1 MEEEPDLETL
11 FTDPEGYY
19 PEIQP
24 TFATHCMLS
33 GQTVRVRLV
42 GSHPLYVSLS
52 PPIPVYQGSLYT
64 ETDKREICYGTPAAK
79 APTTSN
85 NTPNTSGTR
94 PCWKSVLPR
103 ACPVS

>member
-42 GSHPLYVSLS
+42 GSHPLYVCSFS
-52 PPIPVYQGSLYT
+52 SPIPC
-64 ETDKREICYGTPAAK
+64 I
-79 APTTSN
+79 
-85 NTPNTSGTR
+85 
-94 PCWKSVLPR
+94 PR
-103 ACPVS
+103 VSIY